1 MFLVTAGLVAL
12 VWWGARAVFEGAVTA
27 GELAQFMIYALMATS
42 SIAGVS
48 EVLGSLQTV
57 AGATERL
64 IEILQT
70 PATIKGPAQSDGA
83 AVTARRE
90 R

>member
-1 MFLVTAGLVAL
+1 MFD
-12 VWWGARAVFEGAVTA
+12 GAVTA

-64 IEILQT
+64 IEILDT
-70 PATIKGPAQSDGA
+70 KPTISAPAAPGRAAGA
-83 AVTARRE
+83 AAGHGELRGRPLRLSRPARARR
-90 R
+90 